1 MTIGEK
7 IQYCRKNRLGIS
19 QAQLA
24 EKTGINIT
32 TIKLYE
38 NNKMIPSSPQA
49 QKLANA
55 FGIGVGVFTEPVSG
69 WNFKLE
75 TYGDLIKLIMVF
87 RKNHIISINGDR
99 GKDGKLIPNT
109 VTFSLAPAFG
119 MFFQTSDLRCSAE
132 DIQLSLK
139 SNTILDNL
147 LKWESL
153 FTKYEDLSAK
163 YKNDEDAKT
172 ILKGIED
179 DLDVIELEMQFNSIL
194 LERTNGHIT
203 VKVNPDYGNEDV
215 LAKAREK
222 AIAKELKS
230 QKAKKRRKNDD
241 DKK

>member
-38 NNKMIPSSPQA
+38 NNKMIPSQSQA
-49 QKLANA
+49 QKIADAL
-55 FGIGVGVFTEPVSG
+55 GVGVGVFTDPVSG
-69 WNFKLE
+69 WSFKLE

-87 RKNHIISINGDR
+87 RKNRIISLNGTR
-99 GKDGKLIPNT
+99 GEDGRLVPST
-109 VTFSLAPAFG
+109 VTFSLSPIIG
-119 MFFQTSDLRCSAE
+119 KIFQSADNKCSAE
-132 DIQLSLK
+132 NILLSLK
-139 SNTILDNL
+139 SDNILESL

-153 FTKYEDLSAK
+153 YTKYEDLSDK

-179 DLDVIELEMQFNSIL
+179 DLDVIELEMQFNSAL
-194 LERTNGHIT
+194 LERVNNNLA
-203 VKVNPDYGNEDV
+203 VKLTANFTGEP
-215 LAKAREK
+215 
-222 AIAKELKS
+222 KS
-230 QKAKKRRKNDD
+230 PRKN
-241 DKK
+241 KKPKKNSDE